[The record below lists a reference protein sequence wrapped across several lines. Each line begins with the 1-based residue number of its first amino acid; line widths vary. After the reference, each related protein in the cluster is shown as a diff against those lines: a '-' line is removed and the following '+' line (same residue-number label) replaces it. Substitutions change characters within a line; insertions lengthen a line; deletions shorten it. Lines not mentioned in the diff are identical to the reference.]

1 MSSDNGASDR
11 HPLPLLVAEASRQ
24 LDICNACR
32 YCEGLCAVF
41 PALERRATLDT
52 GDVSQLAN
60 LCHDCRACFDA
71 CMYSSPHEFGL
82 DVPRALSAVR
92 AADYER
98 HVWPA
103 RVPRA
108 LSGRPGTVLL
118 GLVSVVIVLAL
129 AVAHAG
135 WSGLVRSS
143 GSAASPYQLV
153 PYPAL
158 VTLMALAAL
167 YAIVIMGLAA
177 RGYWR
182 AVSAAGAGRVTAG
195 AIARAAWYAATLR
208 YLRGGGVECYYPDDG
223 QPSPGRRHLHAM
235 VAYGFGLCLASTVAA
250 GIEQDL
256 IGIAPPYPWLSVP
269 VLSGTIGGIAL
280 LIGCLGLLRLK
291 ARSSSVTSFAEMTV
305 KDYGLLT
312 ALAFLAASG
321 LAVLAARDTAAYGL
335 ILLIHLAA
343 VVEAF
348 AMTPYS
354 KFVHVVFR
362 FAALVRDN
370 LERADGGA

>member
-1 MSSDNGASDR
+1 VAPGGRD
-11 HPLPLLVAEASRQ
+11 PLPLLVAEASRQ
-24 LDICNACR
+24 LGICNACR

-41 PALERRATLDT
+41 PALERRTTLDT

-71 CMYSSPHEFGL
+71 CMYSSPHEFDL

-92 AADYER
+92 VADYER

-118 GLVSVVIVLAL
+118 ALVSAVIVLAL
-129 AVAHAG
+129 AVANAG
-135 WSGLVRSS
+135 WSGLARSG

-177 RGYWR
+177 RSYWR
-182 AVSAAGAGRVTAG
+182 SVSAAGAGPVTAG

-208 YLRGGGVECYYPDDG
+208 YLRGGGVECYYPDDD
-223 QPSPGRRHLHAM
+223 QPSPERRRLHAM
-235 VAYGFGLCLASTVAA
+235 VAYGFGLCLVSTIAA

-256 IGIAPPYPWLSVP
+256 IGIDPPYPWLSVP

-321 LAVLAARDTAAYGL
+321 LAVLATRDTAAYGI